1 MARDGD
7 KREAEEKYLTST
19 KTLREI
25 SKEMGIPESTIFRWS
40 KEGKWKEKREKT
52 EEKAIRQ
59 ARGKYVSKRAQ
70 QLQKLEE
77 ASCRLED
84 ALMKAADQFARAL
97 EDAQGN
103 GKMADG
109 FRARNLQSLSAAIEG
124 ATRTRMMIAGILTEE
139 NRQKLAIEKKKLK
152 LYQEQARSG
161 LSGTGVEISMEEAS
175 GDLSE

>member
-1 MARDGD
+1 MAREGE

-25 SKEMGIPESTIFRWS
+25 SKEMGIPESTVFRWS
-40 KEGKWKEKREKT
+40 KAGKWKEKREKT

-59 ARGKYVSKRAQ
+59 ARGKYVTKRAQ

-84 ALMKAADQFARAL
+84 ALMNAADQFARAL

-109 FRARNLQSLSAAIEG
+109 FRAKNLQSLSAAIEG

-152 LYQEQARSG
+152 LAQEQAESG
-161 LSGTGVEISMEEAS
+161 NGMSDVEIVMEKEAEEK
-175 GDLSE
+175 SE